1 MKHWFNNNYKT
12 LIIAAFL
19 IPIITVAIVSISHVT
34 KWYGISNPVTWSVYL
49 SIGIEIAA
57 LSALAAI
64 SANMGKKVYFPFAI
78 VTLIQFIGNI
88 FFAYTYIDINSQE
101 FKDWVG
107 LVSPLVEFM
116 GVDPT
121 DFVGHKRFLA
131 FFAGGMLPIISL
143 SFLHMLVKFTEEDR
157 KKEEEQPQT
166 PEQLK
171 DFVDETTRIRLSEN
185 DLKKLEEVLL
195 NPPAP
200 NENLVKA
207 TEEYKNIVS
216 LSDEDILNRAQEIQ
230 MKKTFER
237 MKKIEEHRESIHG
250 PILPEDEPVGA
261 LANSEY
267 REEKERKLQ
276 EILDIIEEEE
286 RIQKEKQDILDNT
299 IDLFDQEN
307 EKVMEDFVD
316 NVIKNNSEIENGKW
330 VSEEKLKQ
338 RELLTQITQQDE
350 ELGLYD
356 EEPYAGPSIFPKEV
370 EYTDEYNKPLYEN
383 PTQTVV
389 EPQIDLEL
397 VEDESFPTV
406 HSTLAPTKEPWDIR
420 PIEEFEENISD
431 WDATLMDG
439 LEDEPPF
446 FTEEELEK
454 ITQEEP
460 TEEEIQGNFS
470 TIEPNTENIFQ
481 DNEFLI
487 PVDEAIDNEPELT
500 FSDEF
505 LTEAIEEFNQESIE
519 EELEESIPET
529 ITLPFEPI
537 PLPIELN
544 IEEVPPVIEEVIEQT
559 PIGQTE
565 DLTDEK
571 KN

>member
-88 FFAYTYIDINSQE
+88 FFAYTYININSQE

-157 KKEEEQPQT
+157 KKEQDLPQT

-171 DFVDETTRIRLSEN
+171 EFIDETTRIRLSES
-185 DLKKLEEVLL
+185 DLKILEDALL
-195 NPPAP
+195 NPSEP
-200 NENLVKA
+200 NENLVRAAEK
-207 TEEYKNIVS
+207 YKNNLT
-216 LSDEDILNRAQEIQ
+216 LSDEDILKRAESIQ

-237 MKKIEEHRESIHG
+237 MGKIETMREELHG
-250 PILPEDEPVGA
+250 PILPEDELVGA
-261 LANSEY
+261 LANSEL
-267 REEKERKLQ
+267 REENEKRLQ
-276 EILDIIEEEE
+276 EILAEIEEEE
-286 RIQKEKQDILDNT
+286 RIKKEKQDILDNT
-299 IDLFDQEN
+299 IDLFNNQN
-307 EKVMEDFVD
+307 EKVMTDFVD
-316 NVIKNNSEIENGKW
+316 NVIRNNSELENGKW
-330 VSEEKLKQ
+330 IDEEKLKQ
-338 RELLTQITQQDE
+338 RELLSEIIKNDE

-356 EEPYAGPSIFPKEV
+356 EPFDNPMIKENEIDLKEV
-370 EYTDEYNKPLYEN
+370 AEKLKDRELFPESNQRAKEIIEN
-383 PTQTVV
+383 
-389 EPQIDLEL
+389 
-397 VEDESFPTV
+397 
-406 HSTLAPTKEPWDIR
+406 
-420 PIEEFEENISD
+420 SD
-431 WDATLMDG
+431 WDVTLMDG
-439 LEDEPPF
+439 LEDEEPF
-446 FTEEELEK
+446 FTEEEIEK
-454 ITQEEP
+454 ILQEEP
-460 TEEEIQGNFS
+460 TEEEVQQNLS
-470 TIEPNTENIFQ
+470 TIQPETENIFQ
-481 DNEFLI
+481 DNEFI
-487 PVDEAIDNEPELT
+487 
-500 FSDEF
+500 
-505 LTEAIEEFNQESIE
+505 TEAIQEFNQESIQE
-519 EELEESIPET
+519 EISESIPET

-537 PLPIELN
+537 PLPTDLI
-544 IEEVPPVIEEVIEQT
+544 VGEVIPDTENIIEQPT
-559 PIGQTE
+559 LGQTE
-565 DLTDEK
+565 ELTDEK

>member
-1 MKHWFNNNYKT
+1 MKHWLNKNFKA

-34 KWYGISNPVTWSVYL
+34 KWYGISNPISWSVYL

-88 FFAYTYIDINSQE
+88 FFAYTYIDINGQS
-101 FKDWVG
+101 FRDWVD
-107 LVSPLVEFM
+107 LVSPLTELM

-121 DFVGHKRFLA
+121 DLVGNKRFLA

-157 KKEEEQPQT
+157 KKEQDLPQT
-166 PEQLK
+166 PDQLK

-185 DLKKLEEVLL
+185 DLNKLEESLL
-195 NPPAP
+195 NPPSP
-200 NENLVKA
+200 NENLVRAAEK
-207 TEEYKNIVS
+207 YKNNFT
-216 LSDEDILNRAQEIQ
+216 LSDEDILKRAESIQ

-237 MKKIEEHRESIHG
+237 MEKIETMREELHG
-250 PILPEDEPVGA
+250 PILPEDEPIAA
-261 LANSEY
+261 LANSELKEKNDK
-267 REEKERKLQ
+267 RLQEILEELEEKER
-276 EILDIIEEEE
+276 IE
-286 RIQKEKQDILDNT
+286 KEKQDILDNT
-299 IDLFDQEN
+299 IDLFDNQN
-307 EKVMEDFVD
+307 EKVMTDFVD
-316 NVIKNNSEIENGKW
+316 NVINNNSELENGKW

-356 EEPYAGPSIFPKEV
+356 EPFDNPMIKEDLD
-370 EYTDEYNKPLYEN
+370 DE
-383 PTQTVV
+383 V
-389 EPQIDLEL
+389 
-397 VEDESFPTV
+397 
-406 HSTLAPTKEPWDIR
+406 
-420 PIEEFEENISD
+420 SD
-431 WDATLMDG
+431 WDITLMDG
-439 LEDEPPF
+439 LEDEEPF
-446 FTEEELEK
+446 FTEEETEN
-454 ITQEEP
+454 IFQEEP
-460 TEEEIQGNFS
+460 TEEEIKENFS
-470 TIEPNTENIFQ
+470 TIEPETENIFQ
-481 DNEFLI
+481 DNN
-487 PVDEAIDNEPELT
+487 EAT

-505 LTEAIEEFNQESIE
+505 ITEAIQEFNQESIQE
-519 EELEESIPET
+519 EINESIPET

-537 PLPIELN
+537 PLPIELIVEEIIPNTEN
-544 IEEVPPVIEEVIEQT
+544 IIEQPT
-559 PIGQTE
+559 LGQTE

>member
-88 FFAYTYIDINSQE
+88 FFAYTYININSQE

-121 DFVGHKRFLA
+121 DFVGHKRFLS

-195 NPPAP
+195 NPPVP
-200 NENLVKA
+200 NENLVNAAEK
-207 TEEYKNIVS
+207 YKENLT
-216 LSDEDILNRAQEIQ
+216 LSDEDILKRAESIK

-237 MKKIEEHRESIHG
+237 MEKIESMREELHG

-261 LANSEY
+261 LANSEL
-267 REEKERKLQ
+267 REKNDKRLQ
-276 EILDIIEEEE
+276 EILDELEEEE
-286 RIQKEKQDILDNT
+286 RIEKEKQDILDNT
-299 IDLFDQEN
+299 IDLFNIEN
-307 EKVMEDFVD
+307 ENVITNFVD
-316 NVIKNNSEIENGKW
+316 NVIRNNSELENGKW
-330 VSEEKLKQ
+330 IDEEKLKQ
-338 RELLTQITQQDE
+338 REILSEIIKNDE

-356 EEPYAGPSIFPKEV
+356 EPF
-370 EYTDEYNKPLYEN
+370 EN
-383 PTQTVV
+383 PMVTDNV
-389 EPQIDLEL
+389 
-397 VEDESFPTV
+397 
-406 HSTLAPTKEPWDIR
+406 
-420 PIEEFEENISD
+420 SD
-431 WDATLMDG
+431 WDVTLMDG
-439 LEDEPPF
+439 LEDETPF
-446 FTEEELEK
+446 FTDEEIENIL
-454 ITQEEP
+454 QEEP
-460 TEEEIQGNFS
+460 TEEEIQENFS
-470 TIEPNTENIFQ
+470 TIEPETENIFQ
-481 DNEFLI
+481 DNEFI
-487 PVDEAIDNEPELT
+487 TPVDEPELS

-505 LTEAIEEFNQESIE
+505 ITEAIQEFNQESIQE
-519 EELEESIPET
+519 EINESIPET

-537 PLPIELN
+537 PLPIEL
-544 IEEVPPVIEEVIEQT
+544 IFEEVIPDTDNIIEP
-559 PIGQTE
+559 PILGQTE